1 MSQYFLWYKNVSVIL
16 AWYHLHKKCKELLS
30 MALTGRER
38 RHRVLT
44 HLMPLLWHGLVDQA
58 MSYLK
63 SLPEVEIKNESER
76 VHLIEY

>member
-1 MSQYFLWYKNVSVIL
+1 
-16 AWYHLHKKCKELLS
+16 

-63 SLPEVEIKNESER
+63 SLPEVEIKNEGER